1 MFKRFLILIP
11 LLFFMSPAVLI
22 AQETYEL
29 EEQFLDADSWYYY
42 EDYREALP
50 LFMKVLDAEPDN
62 YNVNYKIGICYLNIP
77 GQKEKSIPY
86 LEKATE
92 GTTSRYRENVF
103 SEKEAPIDA
112 YFYLGNAYL
121 INNDFRKAKNAYQTF
136 RNKIEENKGILN
148 LNKEEYNKE
157 YLAKQI
163 KSCEIAERERN
174 NPQSFVASNLGNPIN
189 TRFSE
194 LTPVIS
200 GDGESLVFTA
210 QLQFYDAIFYV
221 KKNENGE
228 WGFPINLMG
237 QLAVD
242 DNTHPTS
249 LSYDGTEMYLY
260 RDDNFD
266 GNIYVSNLKE
276 DGMWSKVRK
285 LGENINTKYWES
297 HAAISPAGKK
307 LYFTSNREGGY
318 GDLDIYVSEKTAG
331 GIWGPAKNLGDV
343 INTQWN
349 ENTPFLVNDG
359 KTLYFSSEGHK
370 SMGGYDIFVSNKN
383 IKNNWTQPYNVGYP
397 VNSTDDD
404 LFFTPTRDGK
414 SGYYAQFTDRGYGG
428 RDIFY
433 LQLSNIPQP
442 PAFRVEKLHVMDNE
456 QDRNTQYFQLVIIDT
471 KTNDTLAVLDPDD
484 PAIEDY
490 TTESGNY
497 HIVYESRILDKNGE
511 QIYLSQNYEI
521 KERFLESVELKE
533 PEDSPELA
541 TVPKIKTEKDEYNM
555 EGAPEQEVKI
565 KLSLEQGN
573 KLFVTTFVDEKV
585 LNTEEFDIKDE
596 SFIYEFTPV
605 EGQSQIEF
613 KLLDAFNNEKTKLIN
628 VNFNPLD
635 QDAKLAIQDQTIDIS
650 KGQKKVKIKLSLEKD
665 SKLYVETYMD
675 DELINKESFDINK
688 ENFVYEYEPKKGKSK
703 LNFRLVDKYNNVR
716 NEEVVI
722 SHQPIEEDL
731 SNLLKEIAAYK
742 QADIN
747 TVIESIKLENISNTQ
762 ALIEAFY
769 ERGKTKGFSSDELDA
784 LLIAAFL
791 LESKD
796 GATILQNLNELATG
810 EIKTALDSLVKTKR
824 KFQNSEEILLKLRE
838 LAPVY
843 GYTQDDITELI
854 RRYFVQ
860 HYGKEKLYK
869 ILSAI
874 GKIDPR
880 EYLQNLDASALDIT
894 TSEELISLLSKQD
907 IADKETMK
915 LLEAIMKAKLLSG
928 KIDLESSIPEV
939 KPKTPADEEE
949 QSFMNL
955 LIYFVLGFVAIGVI
969 ILYFN
974 RRKKRKMRR

>member
-1 MFKRFLILIP
+1 MFKRILILIP
-11 LLFFMSPAVLI
+11 LFLLLLPANSN

-42 EDYREALP
+42 EDFREALP
-50 LFMKVLDAEPDN
+50 LFMKVLDAEPEN

-86 LEKATE
+86 LEKAIE

-121 INNDFRKAKNAYQTF
+121 INNDFSKAKKSYETF
-136 RNKIEENKGILN
+136 RDEIEKNKGILN

-163 KSCEIAERERN
+163 KSCEIAEKERN

-200 GDGESLVFTA
+200 GDGKSLVFTA

-249 LSYDGTEMYLY
+249 LSYDGTKMYLY

-266 GNIYVSNLKE
+266 GNLYVSELKE

-297 HAAISPAGKK
+297 HAAISPDGKK

-318 GDLDIYVSEKTAG
+318 GDLDIYVSEKTAEG
-331 GIWGPAKNLGDV
+331 KWGPPKNLGNV

-349 ENTPFLVNDG
+349 ENTPFLVNNG
-359 KTLYFSSEGHK
+359 KTLYFSSEGHH
-370 SMGGYDIFVSNKN
+370 SMGGYDIFVSNLN
-383 IKNNWTQPYNVGYP
+383 LNRTWTEPYNVGYP
-397 VNSTDDD
+397 VNTTDDN
-404 LFFTPTRDGK
+404 LFFTPTWDGK

-428 RDIFY
+428 RDIFH

-456 QDRNTQYFQLVIIDT
+456 EDRNTQYFQLVIIDT
-471 KTNDTLAVLDPDD
+471 KTNDTLAILDPDD

-490 TTESGNY
+490 TTEDGNY
-497 HIVYESRILDKNGE
+497 HIVYESRILDRNGE
-511 QIYLSQNYEI
+511 QIYISQNYEI
-521 KERFLESVELKE
+521 KEKFLDPIELNK

-555 EGAPEQEVKI
+555 EGSPEQEVKI

-613 KLLDAFNNEKTKLIN
+613 RLVDAFNNEKTKRIN
-628 VNFNPLD
+628 VNFSPLD
-635 QDAKLAIQDQTIDIS
+635 QDAKLAIQDRTIDIS
-650 KGQKKVKIKLSLEKD
+650 NGQKKVKIKLSLEKD

-675 DELINKESFDINK
+675 DELINQESFDINK
-688 ENFVYEYEPKKGKSK
+688 EDFVYEYEPKEGKSK

-722 SHQPIEEDL
+722 SHNPIEKDL
-731 SNLLKEIAAYK
+731 AKLLKDISSYK
-742 QADIN
+742 HNNLTSVIGSIDIG
-747 TVIESIKLENISNTQ
+747 NISNTQ
-762 ALIEAFY
+762 ALIESFY
-769 ERGKTKGFSSDELDA
+769 ENGKTKGFSTDELDA
-784 LLIAAFL
+784 MLISVFL

-796 GATILQNLNELATG
+796 GATLIRDLHALATG
-810 EIKTALDSLVKTKR
+810 ELKTAIDSLIRTKED
-824 KFQNSEEILLKLRE
+824 FQNSEEILLKLRE
-838 LAPVY
+838 IAPMY
-843 GYTQDDITELI
+843 GYSTEDISELI
-854 RRYFVQ
+854 RRYIIE
-860 HYGKEKLYK
+860 YYSKEELLALLKA
-869 ILSAI
+869 LSE
-874 GKIDPR
+874 IDPR

-894 TSEELISLLSKQD
+894 TADELISLLSRQD
-907 IADKETMK
+907 IADKETTK
-915 LLEAIMKAKLLSG
+915 LLEALLKGKLLIE
-928 KIDLESSIPEV
+928 KIEQARISSEA
-939 KPKTPADEEE
+939 KPKSPADEEE

-974 RRKKRKMRR
+974 RRKKRKIRR